1 VTTVVTADLHVRHTR
16 GPAADRVFEPLVAIL
31 VIGHWTGRIL
41 LADARTVRE
50 ATGPDLPVR
59 LTPTRDR
66 PAGRRPGPAAVDEI
80 VDRLVAAARD
90 AVPAKVPI
98 VLAGHPRAVD
108 RAAGD
113 ERLLPHLVA
122 TIPGHHEHTAPAI
135 LRSHALRVLRRRA
148 RTDHAV
154 GRA

>member
-1 VTTVVTADLHVRHTR
+1 VTTVVTTDLGQRASQR
-16 GPAADRVFEPLVAIL
+16 APADRAAEPLVAIL

-66 PAGRRPGPAAVDEI
+66 PAGRRPGPEAVDEI
-80 VDRLVAAARD
+80 VDRLTAAAREV
-90 AVPAKVPI
+90 VPPRVPL

-113 ERLLPHLVA
+113 ERLLPRLAA
-122 TIPGHHEHTAPAI
+122 TIPGHHEHTAPAV
-135 LRSHALRVLRRRA
+135 LRSHALRVLRRRS
-148 RTDHAV
+148 
-154 GRA
+154 